1 LEQVGVGTI
10 VGTISGRDR
19 AVYRCFFLVS
29 REINV
34 RHVSV
39 EIFIRSFFLSFNRYF
54 PLVAIL
60 AVTIYRF
67 LLLSRYAEKL
77 AKSLSQ
83 MFVVLLM
90 RIMPREIKLWQSFA
104 NTWINIGKFYSRDC
118 ISWNRQYSPRYLKL
132 DKIGVAFFW

>member
-1 LEQVGVGTI
+1 LEQAGVGTI

-60 AVTIYRF
+60 AVRIYRF
-67 LLLSRYAEKL
+67 LLLSWYAEKL

-90 RIMPREIKLWQSFA
+90 RIMAGEIKIVAKFREYVDQYRKILQPRLYIVESTIFA
-104 NTWINIGKFYSRDC
+104 TVSKAG
-118 ISWNRQYSPRYLKL
+118 
-132 DKIGVAFFW
+132 